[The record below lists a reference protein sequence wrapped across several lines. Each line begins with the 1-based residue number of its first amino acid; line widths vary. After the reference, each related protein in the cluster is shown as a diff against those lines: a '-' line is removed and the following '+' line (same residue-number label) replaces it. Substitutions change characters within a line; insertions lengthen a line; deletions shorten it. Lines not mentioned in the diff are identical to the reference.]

1 MEVTGHCAL
10 QRILSC
16 AKCYNFG
23 VCICVA
29 QPGVDPHPPQPRSDA
44 ASHGA
49 SQEPSS
55 HERDDA
61 LTGQAAV
68 QHRGTEERLCDGWDS
83 YASIA

>member
-1 MEVTGHCAL
+1 MMEVTGHCAL

-23 VCICVA
+23 VCICVV

-61 LTGQAAV
+61 LTGQAANIEV
-68 QHRGTEERLCDGWDS
+68 PSSGCVMGGT
-83 YASIA
+83 ATPQ